1 MIISLNY
8 FNNILLPKIKSKYTF
23 LITFSLYS
31 IALLVFIMIDNV
43 IVNSSVFFFINFS
56 IAFICYKSNITKSIL
71 SSLFLTAVMLC
82 TEFLSMSILSIAH
95 NGNINAYNSSI
106 ATYTI
111 GVVFSKTL
119 FLLFVKFSIILGF
132 RLSERKKSKTPTF
145 LFLFPFCSL
154 IILYTFWAI
163 SSSYALSKEI
173 ELTISAAS
181 IALLLAIILSYVFY
195 GKTSKELDE
204 LYKSQSETER
214 INTDIAY
221 YTILDK
227 QNEVLKTFVH
237 DEKNH
242 LTVIKSLANNQ
253 NVDEY
258 IDKVYG
264 QIRYYSLFGNTKN
277 KMLDLMINKYQC
289 ICENENIKFYVTIKT
304 SNLSFI
310 EQNDLISLL
319 SNLLDN
325 AVESAKSSTEKIIE
339 LSINKVNGFDIL
351 TCLNSCDSK
360 PPVTGNGL
368 KTTKTDTGLH
378 GFGVRSIKKI
388 ANKYKG
394 EFEWSY
400 NETEKE
406 FTVYIAFKKLNRINT
421 VLPNNAHTEY

>member
-1 MIISLNY
+1 MNFFVSVFSYVVEMIISLHY
-8 FNNILLPKIKSKYTF
+8 FNDLLSPKIKNKYI
-23 LITFSLYS
+23 LIATSSLYL
-31 IALLVFIMIDNV
+31 IALIVFILINHV
-43 IVNSSVFFFINFS
+43 IANSLVFFFINFS
-56 IAFICYKSNITKSIL
+56 IAFLCYKSNITKSIL
-71 SSLFLTAVMLC
+71 TSLFLTAIMLC
-82 TEFLSMSILSIAH
+82 TEFLSMSILSIAY
-95 NGNINAYNSSI
+95 NGNINAYSSSI

-111 GVVFSKTL
+111 GVIFSKTL

-163 SSSYALSKEI
+163 SSNYNLSKEI

-181 IALLLAIILSYVFY
+181 IAILLSIILTYVFF

-204 LYKSQSETER
+204 LYKSQSETEK

-227 QNEVLKTFVH
+227 QNDILKTFVH

-242 LTVIKSLANNQ
+242 LTVIKSLANNK

-264 QIRYYSLFGNTKN
+264 QIRYYSMFGNTKN
-277 KMLDLMINKYQC
+277 KMLDLMINKYQY
-289 ICENENIKFYVTIKT
+289 ICENENINFYVSIKT
-304 SNLSFI
+304 SNLSFV
-310 EQNDLISLL
+310 EQHDLISLL

-325 AVESAKSSTEKIIE
+325 AVESAKSSAEKVIE

-351 TCLNSCDSK
+351 TCLNSCDAK
-360 PPVTGNGL
+360 PQATGNEL
-368 KTTKTDTGLH
+368 KTTKTDTSFH
-378 GFGVRSIKKI
+378 GFGVKSIKKTV
-388 ANKYKG
+388 NKYKG
-394 EFEWSY
+394 KFDWSY

-406 FTVYIAFKKLNRINT
+406 FTVYIAFKQT
-421 VLPNNAHTEY
+421 SS